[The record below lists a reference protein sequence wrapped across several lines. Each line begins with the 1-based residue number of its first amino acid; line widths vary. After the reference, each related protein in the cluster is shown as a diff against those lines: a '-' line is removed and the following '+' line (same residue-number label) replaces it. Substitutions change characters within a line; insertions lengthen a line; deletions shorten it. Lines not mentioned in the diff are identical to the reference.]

1 MKVDGLHDSLVT
13 SQKHKGHTKIQEQA
27 KAERAQDRVD
37 LATPVRVGQMVLY
50 VSISKSLNINGHSF
64 TAVPSPA
71 ANSEPAVEPSDDN
84 PLGFDYKAVAKNVLG
99 FVTGRIR
106 QAQTEGESEEKLQG
120 MLAQAQKGIEQGFGE
135 ARRELTDMG
144 MLSEDLGKGI
154 DKSYAAIQEGL
165 GKFQQELF
173 GSATEATQVST
184 TVAVAQASAATR
196 NQGSLELTTLEGD
209 RVLLQFDEAQ
219 QWRLQQGGVQVNRRA
234 LDAYAEA
241 GASGAGSGANGGDSL
256 VASSSEFF
264 YSHTASF
271 SFSVQGDLNPDEL
284 KSIGA
289 LVQQMGSLSDR
300 FFSGD
305 LQGAFDMAQQF
316 QLDDSQLASMSLDLK
331 QQQSVA
337 WSGAKIQTLQPA
349 PAQPESAVSD
359 GLLAGAAGGRN
370 DATTMPRL
378 NETLLAP
385 MADYLQQLREMM
397 TQANSFF
404 EPEQQSALSKWVVA
418 NQVGSPDPSLEAV
431 FSNFNNF
438 NQRMFGVLAALAS

>member
-1 MKVDGLHDSLVT
+1 MKVDGLHDSLFP
-13 SQKHKGHTKIQEQA
+13 SLKHKGHTQIQGQ
-27 KAERAQDRVD
+27 ERTEKAQDRVD

-50 VSISKSLNINGHSF
+50 VSISKSLSLDGHSF
-64 TAVPSPA
+64 NASTSQTPSTD
-71 ANSEPAVEPSDDN
+71 SAVELSEDN

-106 QAQTEGESEEKLQG
+106 QAQAEGGDDEKLKN
-120 MLAQAQKGIEQGFGE
+120 MLEQAKKGIEQGFGE
-135 ARRELTDMG
+135 ARQELSGMG

-165 GKFQQELF
+165 GKFEQELF
-173 GSATEATQVST
+173 GSAADATQVSAS
-184 TVAVAQASAATR
+184 VAVAQASAATR
-196 NQGSLELTTLEGD
+196 NQGSLELTTKEGD
-209 RVLLQFDEAQ
+209 RVVLQFDDAQ
-219 QWRLQQGGVQVNRRA
+219 QWRMQQGTAQLNRKA
-234 LDAYAEA
+234 MGAYAEV
-241 GASGAGSGANGGDSL
+241 GSGAQTAGANRSDNL
-256 VASSSEFF
+256 MVSSSEFL

-284 KSIGA
+284 KAIGS

-316 QLDDSQLASMSLDLK
+316 QLDDTQLASMSLDLK
-331 QQQSVA
+331 QQQTMA
-337 WSGAKIQTLQPA
+337 WSGVLTQTTQTEAPA
-349 PAQPESAVSD
+349 PVEDDALPVAD
-359 GLLAGAAGGRN
+359 KAPAA
-370 DATTMPRL
+370 A
-378 NETLLAP
+378 EAALAP
-385 MADYLQQLREMM
+385 LADYLQQLQEMM

-404 EPEQQSALSKWVVA
+404 EPEQQSALSRWVVA

-431 FSNFNNF
+431 FNRFNNF

>member
-1 MKVDGLHDSLVT
+1 MKVDGLHDSLFP
-13 SQKHKGHTKIQEQA
+13 SLKHKGHTQIQGQ
-27 KAERAQDRVD
+27 ERTEKAQDRVD

-50 VSISKSLNINGHSF
+50 VSISKSLSLDGHSF
-64 TAVPSPA
+64 NASTSQTPSTD
-71 ANSEPAVEPSDDN
+71 SAVELSEDN

-106 QAQTEGESEEKLQG
+106 QAQAEGGDDEKLKN
-120 MLAQAQKGIEQGFGE
+120 MLEQAKKGIEQGFGE
-135 ARRELTDMG
+135 ARQELSGMG

-165 GKFQQELF
+165 GKFEQELF
-173 GSATEATQVST
+173 GSAADATQVSAS
-184 TVAVAQASAATR
+184 VAVAQASAATR
-196 NQGSLELTTLEGD
+196 NQGSLELTTKEGD
-209 RVLLQFDEAQ
+209 RVVLQFDDAQ
-219 QWRLQQGGVQVNRRA
+219 QWRMQQGTAQLNRKA
-234 LDAYAEA
+234 MGAYAEV
-241 GASGAGSGANGGDSL
+241 GSGAQTAGANRSDNL
-256 VASSSEFF
+256 MVSSSEFL

-284 KSIGA
+284 KAIGS

-316 QLDDSQLASMSLDLK
+316 QLEDTQLASMSLDLK
-331 QQQSVA
+331 QQQTMA
-337 WSGAKIQTLQPA
+337 WSGVLTQTTQTEAPA
-349 PAQPESAVSD
+349 PVEDDALPVAD
-359 GLLAGAAGGRN
+359 KAPAA
-370 DATTMPRL
+370 A
-378 NETLLAP
+378 EAALAP
-385 MADYLQQLREMM
+385 LADYLQQLQEMM

-404 EPEQQSALSKWVVA
+404 EPEQQSALSRWVVA

-431 FSNFNNF
+431 FNRFNNF

>member
-1 MKVDGLHDSLVT
+1 MKVDGLHDSLFP
-13 SQKHKGHTKIQEQA
+13 SLKHKGHTQIQGQ
-27 KAERAQDRVD
+27 ERTEKAQDRVD

-50 VSISKSLNINGHSF
+50 VSISKSLSLDGHSF
-64 TAVPSPA
+64 NASTSQTPSTD
-71 ANSEPAVEPSDDN
+71 SAVELSEDN

-106 QAQTEGESEEKLQG
+106 QAQAEGGDDEKLKN
-120 MLAQAQKGIEQGFGE
+120 MLEQAKKGIEQGFGE
-135 ARRELTDMG
+135 ARQELSGMG

-165 GKFQQELF
+165 GKFEQELF
-173 GSATEATQVST
+173 GSAADATQVSAS
-184 TVAVAQASAATR
+184 VAVAQASAATR
-196 NQGSLELTTLEGD
+196 NQGSLELTTKEGD
-209 RVLLQFDEAQ
+209 RVVLQFDDAQ
-219 QWRLQQGGVQVNRRA
+219 QWRMQQGTAQLNRKA
-234 LDAYAEA
+234 MGAYAEV
-241 GASGAGSGANGGDSL
+241 GSGAQTAGANRSDNL
-256 VASSSEFF
+256 MVSSSEFL

-284 KSIGA
+284 KAIGS

-316 QLDDSQLASMSLDLK
+316 QLDDTQLASMSLDLK
-331 QQQSVA
+331 QQQTMA
-337 WSGAKIQTLQPA
+337 WSGVLTQTTQTEAPA
-349 PAQPESAVSD
+349 PVEDDALSVADKAP
-359 GLLAGAAGGRN
+359 AA
-370 DATTMPRL
+370 A
-378 NETLLAP
+378 EAALAP
-385 MADYLQQLREMM
+385 LADYLQQLQEMM

-404 EPEQQSALSKWVVA
+404 EPEQQSALSRWVVA

-431 FSNFNNF
+431 FNRFNNF